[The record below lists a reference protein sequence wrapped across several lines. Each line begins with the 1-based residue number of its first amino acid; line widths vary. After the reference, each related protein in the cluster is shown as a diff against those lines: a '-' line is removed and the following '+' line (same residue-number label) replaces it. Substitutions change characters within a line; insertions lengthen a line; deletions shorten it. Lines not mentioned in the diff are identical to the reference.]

1 MEDIS
6 RQVPQIGGL
15 EEQVYAL
22 YRQRAQKMV
31 QRRRQDVRDQNDEFS
46 PFAGM
51 CVSLSVEK
59 ALLLSVAH
67 QTRPVLQCSYQ
78 HFSYD
83 VFLYL
88 YYQPPD

>member
-1 MEDIS
+1 MLQKLREAHLTGGIF
-6 RQVPQIGGL
+6 RQVPQIGSL

-51 CVSLSVEK
+51 CVPSHCRDFLPTSF
-59 ALLLSVAH
+59 VA
-67 QTRPVLQCSYQ
+67 QQGR
-78 HFSYD
+78 
-83 VFLYL
+83 
-88 YYQPPD
+88 

>member
-1 MEDIS
+1 MLQKLREAHLTGGIF
-6 RQVPQIGGL
+6 RQVPQIGSL

-51 CVSLSVEK
+51 DFLPTSF
-59 ALLLSVAH
+59 VA
-67 QTRPVLQCSYQ
+67 QQGR
-78 HFSYD
+78 
-83 VFLYL
+83 
-88 YYQPPD
+88 